1 MGAIRYRRV
10 DNDVMVPDERDLER
24 FRAQFEPGKIYWLIE
39 QHERSNESHGLY
51 FAALKLGFENL
62 PDDKRG
68 MCPTVDDWR
77 SFALIATDFYN
88 TIVQVFDSPADA
100 IAGSIMAAMLARRT
114 EDFVIT
120 EVEGSILTVYVA
132 KSQKTLRTDP
142 INGMD
147 KKDFEASKQAVLEY
161 TCTFIG
167 MDVDTLMAEA
177 KARMHRR

>member
-1 MGAIRYRRV
+1 MGAIRYRRI

-24 FRAQFEPGKIYWLIE
+24 FRAQFEPGKRYWLIE

-51 FAALKLGFENL
+51 FAALTLGYQNL
-62 PDDKRG
+62 PEDKKG

-88 TIVQVFDSPADA
+88 TIVQVFGSPADA
-100 IAGSIMAAMLARRT
+100 MTASVMVALLARRT

-120 EVEGSILTVYVA
+120 DVEGNILTVYVA
-132 KSQKTLRTDP
+132 KSQKTLRRDP

-147 KKDFEASKQAVLEY
+147 KGDFEASKQAVLEY

-177 KARMHRR
+177 KARMQRR